1 MPKNT
6 YFSNLDPVN
15 GSLNLNLVH
24 TPQEKVA
31 RRTLEKNSKPQNV
44 VIWTYDVIDGV
55 KMTMFCYFSLVK
67 ANLVYLDHFNVM

>member
-31 RRTLEKNSKPQNV
+31 RRTLEKISKPQNV
-44 VIWTYDVIDGV
+44 VIRTYQWRQNDDFV
-55 KMTMFCYFSLVK
+55 LV
-67 ANLVYLDHFNVM
+67 FTG